1 MLSTQTQKHKLEDFK
16 ISIKLKLSALWV
28 AVMFCYVYGDFF
40 SLFVPGRI
48 KGLMDGNSGVGVTTP
63 SSLLSFAI
71 MMTIPSLMIFFSL
84 VLKPQIN
91 RWTNIIAGVLFTLI
105 MALILTK
112 SMSEWKI
119 FYAYLACIEIILTS
133 SVVWLALRWPRVKS
147 EDKVAN

>member
-1 MLSTQTQKHKLEDFK
+1 MISNQTQKHKLEDFK
-16 ISIKLKLSALWV
+16 INIKLKLSALWV

-48 KGLMDGNSGVGVTTP
+48 KGLMDGSSGVGTTTP
-63 SSLLSFAI
+63 MSILSFAI
-71 MMTIPSLMIFFSL
+71 MMTIPSLMVFFSL

-91 RWTNIIAGVLFTLI
+91 RWTNIVAGVIFTLI
-105 MALILTK
+105 MALIVTK

-119 FYAYLACIEIILTS
+119 FYVYLACIEIILTGAI
-133 SVVWLALRWPRVKS
+133 VWLALKWPKVKI

>member
-1 MLSTQTQKHKLEDFK
+1 MLSNQTQKHHLEDFK
-16 ISIKLKLSALWV
+16 INIKLKLSALWV

-48 KGLMDGNSGVGVTTP
+48 KDLMDGQSGVGATTP

-84 VLKPQIN
+84 VFKPQIN
-91 RWTNIIAGVLFTLI
+91 RWTNIVAGVLFTLI

-112 SMSEWKI
+112 SISEWKI
-119 FYAYLACIEIILTS
+119 FYAYLACIEMILTG
-133 SVVWLALRWPRVKS
+133 SVVWLALRWPKVKL
-147 EDKVAN
+147 KIN